1 MLFVAFC
8 KRALSV
14 SLNRLITLLES
25 GWQVGLF
32 SVYRGGLKVQA
43 LGV

>member
-14 SLNRLITLLES
+14 SLRGLIRLLES

-32 SVYRGGLKVQA
+32 SVYRAVLRFR
-43 LGV
+43 L